1 MILLAALLVAV
12 AAVLVVLS
20 LSLAG
25 LGWLYGAIAS
35 ATVAL
40 VVLAL
45 GVVRELRHRQ
55 APRGG
60 GTSATDVGR
69 DDDDP
74 DEPPA

>member
-12 AAVLVVLS
+12 AATLIVVS

-25 LGWLYGAIAS
+25 LGWLYAAIAS

-40 VVLAL
+40 MVLAL
-45 GVVRELRHRQ
+45 GVVRELRHRE
-55 APRGG
+55 APGEGR
-60 GTSATDVGR
+60 TSATEVGR

-74 DEPPA
+74 GEPPG